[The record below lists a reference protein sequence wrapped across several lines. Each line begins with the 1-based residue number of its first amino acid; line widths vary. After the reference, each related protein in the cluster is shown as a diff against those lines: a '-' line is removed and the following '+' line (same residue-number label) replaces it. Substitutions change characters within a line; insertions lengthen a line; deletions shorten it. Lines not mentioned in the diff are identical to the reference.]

1 MAELTRFLETIPF
14 LSMIYLMP
22 LAAVVILFLI
32 PGRHRTAI
40 KIVSLVF
47 SSLSFLL
54 AVLLFIAYDFSYT
67 GTDLQFVER
76 VQWVPALGINY
87 FMGVNGINVVLV
99 LLTGIIITAGILAS
113 WNIMDRPKEFFILLL
128 TLTTGVFGVFMTYNL
143 FLFFLFYEIAVLP
156 MYLLIGIWG
165 TGDKEYSAMKLTL
178 YLLVGS
184 ALILAGILGIYF
196 AAGLNTFDFDL
207 IEAVAFSRNFQ
218 IIFFPVLFVGFG
230 ILAALWPFHTWS
242 PDGHASAP
250 TAVSMLHAGVL
261 MKLGAYGC
269 LIIPVWL
276 FPEGAEFWLPVVAV
290 MAVINIVYGA
300 VGAVKQT
307 DLKYIVAYSSVSHMG
322 VVMLGIAG
330 MNSVAF
336 SGAVFQMVSHGIM
349 TGLFFGLVG
358 MIYGRTHTRDIHSM
372 HGLAK
377 VMPKLAVFFVMTGLC
392 SLGLPGL
399 SGFVAEITT
408 FIGAYRTYPV
418 LAITAVFGIVITA
431 FYVLR
436 VVQMILFGKTDEKYK
451 TLKDAGRIE
460 YASLFILMFFIV
472 LFGFYPFYIME
483 MIHTSVLPI
492 ADKIAAAAETAKTAG
507 GM

>member
-1 MAELTRFLETIPF
+1 MAEFLGTIPF
-14 LSMIYLMP
+14 LTIIYLMP
-22 LAAVVILFLI
+22 LCAVIALFFI
-32 PGRHRTAI
+32 PGSNHKAV

-47 SSLSFLL
+47 SVISFIFS
-54 AVLLFIAYDFSYT
+54 VILFISYDYKK
-67 GTDLQFVER
+67 GGLQFVER
-76 VQWVPALGINY
+76 MDWIPSIGVNY
-87 FMGVNGINVVLV
+87 FMGVNGINVALV

-113 WNIMDRPKEFFILLL
+113 WDLNNRPKEFFILLL
-128 TLTTGVFGVFMTYNL
+128 TLTTGVYGVFMTYNL
-143 FLFFLFYEIAVLP
+143 FLFFFFYEIAVLP

-165 TGDKEYSAMKLTL
+165 TGDKEYAAMKLTL

-184 ALILAGILGIYF
+184 ALILAGLLGIYF
-196 AAGLNTFDFDL
+196 ATGMHTFDFDK
-207 IEAVAFSRNFQ
+207 IEKFAFDPTFQ
-218 IIFFPVLFVGFG
+218 KIFFPILFVGFG

-276 FPEGAEFWLPVVAV
+276 FPIGAKFWLPVVALMTLV
-290 MAVINIVYGA
+290 NIVYGSF
-300 VGAVKQT
+300 GAVKQT

-322 VVMLGIAG
+322 VVLLGIAG
-330 MNSVAF
+330 MNSVAL

-349 TGLFFGLVG
+349 TGLFFGLIG
-358 MIYGRTHTRDIHSM
+358 MTYGRTHTRDIHKM

-377 VMPKLAVFFVMTGLC
+377 VMPVLAVFFAMTGLC

-399 SGFVAEITT
+399 SGFVAELTT
-408 FIGAYRTYPV
+408 FVGVYKTFPLLTIISV
-418 LAITAVFGIVITA
+418 ISIVVTA

-436 VVQMILFGKTDEKYK
+436 VVQIVFLGPIDAEYK
-451 TLKDAGRIE
+451 DLKDAKFTEI
-460 YASLFILMFFIV
+460 ASLSILMFFIV
-472 LFGFYPFYIME
+472 LFGVYPFYMME
-483 MIHTSVLPI
+483 LIHSSVLPI
-492 ADKIAAAAETAKTAG
+492 AAKIG

>member
-1 MAELTRFLETIPF
+1 MAALTQFLETIPF
-14 LSMIYLMP
+14 LSIIYLMP
-22 LAAVVILFLI
+22 LTAVIILFFI
-32 PGRHRTAI
+32 PGKNQTAI
-40 KIVSLVF
+40 KVVSLVF
-47 SSLSFLL
+47 SVLSFLL
-54 AVLLFIAYDFSYT
+54 AVLLFVVYDFSHT
-67 GTDLQFVER
+67 GMDLQFVER
-76 VQWVPALGINY
+76 MEWVPALGINY
-87 FMGVNGINVVLV
+87 FMGVNGINVALV
-99 LLTGIIITAGILAS
+99 LLTGIIITAGVLAS
-113 WNIMDRPKEFFILLL
+113 WSITDRPKEFFILLL
-128 TLTTGVFGVFMTYNL
+128 TLTTGVYGVFMTYNL

-196 AAGLNTFDFDL
+196 ATGLNTFDFDL
-207 IEAVAFSRNFQ
+207 IEKFSFSRGFQ
-218 IIFFPVLFVGFG
+218 IIFFPILFVGFG

-276 FPEGAEFWLPVVAV
+276 FPEGAWFWLPVVAV
-290 MAVINIVYGA
+290 MTLVNIVYGA
-300 VGAVKQT
+300 IGAIRQT

-322 VVMLGIAG
+322 VVLLGIAG
-330 MNSVAF
+330 WNAIAL

-349 TGLFFGLVG
+349 TGLFFGLIG
-358 MIYGRTHTRDIHSM
+358 MVYGRTHTRDIHSM
-372 HGLAK
+372 RGLAK
-377 VMPKLAVFFVMTGLC
+377 VMPKLAVFFIMTGLC

-408 FIGAYRTYPV
+408 FIGAYRTYPA
-418 LAITAVFGIVITA
+418 LTIIAVFGIVVTA

-436 VVQMILFGKTDEKYK
+436 VVQLIFFGELDEKYK
-451 TLKDAGRIE
+451 GLKDANRVE

-472 LFGFYPFYIME
+472 LFGLYPFYIMK
-483 MIHTSVLPI
+483 MIHASVLPI
-492 ADKIAAAAETAKTAG
+492 ADKIAAAAEIVKISG